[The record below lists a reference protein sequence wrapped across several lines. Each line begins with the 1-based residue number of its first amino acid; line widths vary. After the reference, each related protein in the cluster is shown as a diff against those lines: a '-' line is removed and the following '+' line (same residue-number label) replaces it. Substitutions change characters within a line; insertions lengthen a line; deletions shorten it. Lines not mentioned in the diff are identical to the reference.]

1 MLIQACQVAS
11 PGASGISTTDP
22 AQKQN
27 QISDPQQDTH
37 ITLTRPHTLLLL
49 ATVRGGKAIRAAFTG
64 AMADQFRSA
73 DGKTDLSVMFD
84 RASEIMDEREDC
96 QYIGQCPE
104 FRKTT
109 KKQLILP
116 PASN

>member
-11 PGASGISTTDP
+11 PGAAGASFLDP
-22 AQKQN
+22 APV

-37 ITLTRPHTLLLL
+37 TTLTRPHTVLLL
-49 ATVRGGKAIRAAFTG
+49 ATVRGGTAIRRVFTQ
-64 AMADQFRSA
+64 AMADQFKSA
-73 DGKTDLSVMFD
+73 DGKTDISVMYD
-84 RASEIMDEREDC
+84 RASEIMDEGEDS
-96 QYIGQCPE
+96 QYMSQCSE

-109 KKQLILP
+109 KIQLILP

>member
-1 MLIQACQVAS
+1 MLIQACQVVS

-22 AQKQN
+22 APV

-37 ITLTRPHTLLLL
+37 ITLTRPHTVLLL
-49 ATVRGGKAIRAAFTG
+49 ATVRGGKAQRGAFTG

-73 DGKTDLSVMFD
+73 DGKTDISVMFD